1 MLLFITV
8 LALINSFPLR
18 ADICVLALETA
29 RLYAEAVLGN

>member
-1 MLLFITV
+1 M

-18 ADICVLALETA
+18 ADIFVLIVEVV